1 MGISYYCLVY
11 FDLIDFLSR
20 LTDVYIF
27 LGILMGF
34 GILTF
39 LTIKVVNLFF
49 FIKSQRNKEIHD
61 NFIEKS
67 DDLYEYNDESDD

>member
-1 MGISYYCLVY
+1 
-11 FDLIDFLSR
+11 
-20 LTDVYIF
+20 
-27 LGILMGF
+27 MGF